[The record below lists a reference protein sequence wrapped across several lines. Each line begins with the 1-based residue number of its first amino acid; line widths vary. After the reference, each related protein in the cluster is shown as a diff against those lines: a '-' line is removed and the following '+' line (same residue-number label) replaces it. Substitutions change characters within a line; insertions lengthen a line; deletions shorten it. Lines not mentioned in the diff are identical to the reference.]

1 MFNSYVKLPE
11 GRLKNCHSE
20 YEMYCTVSSRAFW
33 DILGILDAIVLGLFK
48 VMFFI
53 LSMENPPFC
62 GIYSEYL

>member
-1 MFNSYVKLPE
+1 
-11 GRLKNCHSE
+11 
-20 YEMYCTVSSRAFW
+20 MYCTVSSRAFW